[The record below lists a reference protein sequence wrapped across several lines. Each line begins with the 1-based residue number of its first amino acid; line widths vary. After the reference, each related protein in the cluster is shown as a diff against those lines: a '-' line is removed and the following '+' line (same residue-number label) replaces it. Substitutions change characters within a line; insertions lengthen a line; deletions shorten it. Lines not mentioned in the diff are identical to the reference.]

1 MNDAVQFLQQIG
13 FVAKIV
19 LLVLLFLSV
28 VSWGV
33 IFEKSRQFRRINDE
47 SKRFLRFLRIN
58 KNSADVMHQAADF
71 KMSPYAK
78 IYKKFASHRQ
88 QNNGDIK
95 SEDLADGLLVKKST
109 LMKTESSVSQVI
121 INAAVSSEISELDKN
136 LIFLSTTVSV
146 SPFLGLMGT
155 VWGIMSA
162 FMSMGM
168 KGSADIGTVGPG
180 IAEALITTIAGLAV
194 AIPALIAYNFFVD
207 RIRRINQELETFTA
221 ELLQTLNKD
230 RVL

>member
-1 MNDAVQFLQQIG
+1 MNDAIQFLQQIG
-13 FVAKIV
+13 FVAKLV
-19 LLVLLFLSV
+19 LLILLFLSV

-33 IFEKSRQFRRINDE
+33 IFEKSRQFKRINNE
-47 SKRFLRFLRIN
+47 SKRFLRSWRIN
-58 KNSADVMHQAADF
+58 QNSAELLHQAADF

-78 IYKKFASHRQ
+78 IYKKLSFHRQ
-88 QNNGDIK
+88 QNNGDIN
-95 SEDLADGLLVKKST
+95 SDDLADGLLVKKMVV
-109 LMKTESSVSQVI
+109 MKTESPVSQVM
-121 INAAVSSEISELDKN
+121 INAAVSSEITELDKN

-221 ELLQTLNKD
+221 EVVQNLNKD

>member
-33 IFEKSRQFRRINDE
+33 IFEKSRQFRRINHE
-47 SKRFLRFLRIN
+47 SKRFLRFFRIN
-58 KNSADVMHQAADF
+58 QNSADVMHQAADF
-71 KMSPYAK
+71 KMSPYAR
-78 IYKKFASHRQ
+78 IYKKVASHRQ
-88 QNNGDIK
+88 QNNGEIN
-95 SEDLADGLLVKKST
+95 SNDLAHGLLVKEAI
-109 LMKTESSVSQVI
+109 LMKTESAVSQVM

-155 VWGIMSA
+155 IWGIMSA

-207 RIRRINQELETFTA
+207 RIRRINQELEIFTA